1 MTNKECDLNEVCDL
15 VMYVINGG
23 ADTLEDLR
31 QWFEGL
37 AKCYSE
43 QLSQEGNFIVRAAIT
58 VLEQMIYEKA
68 CLVCQFC
75 PSQTLGSQMPV
86 GECISEAMTHKQ
98 IECRLLSQLERID
111 AENAYLSGAG
121 K

>member
-15 VMYVINGG
+15 VMYAINGG

-43 QLSQEGNFIVRAAIT
+43 QLSQEGNFVVRAAIN
-58 VLEQMIYEKA
+58 VLDRMIYEKA
-68 CLVCQFC
+68 CLVCQYC
-75 PSQTLGSQMPV
+75 PLRVFDSQMPV
-86 GECISEAMTHKQ
+86 DDRVPDPMMRKQ
-98 IECRLLSQLERID
+98 MERRLLSE
-111 AENAYLSGAG
+111 LSVLAM
-121 K
+121 